1 MLDVLAEAVT
11 IRDRAGNIAYANRA
25 ALASMGF
32 DSIEELQSRSSR
44 AIMGDYVVEDEHGVP
59 LHIEDIPSMRMLQ
72 GEAVEPL
79 LMRTINRE
87 SGEVRWRN
95 LKATPLRDE
104 HGDVV
109 AVATVIEEVTA
120 VKTAEMRMRVLA
132 ESGRILASSLDYQQT
147 LNNVANLAVPI
158 IADWCAVDLFDASL
172 RREHTVVAHQDPAR
186 IALAERVR
194 EFEPDELDPDE
205 SVARVLRTGRS
216 ELYPEITDDQ
226 LAQSARG
233 EEHLRL
239 VRELE
244 IRSAI
249 LVPLRVPTRT
259 LGVMTLVTAESRR
272 RLNQD
277 DLELAEQLARRAAV
291 AVENARLHTTLSE
304 IADTLQQSLLPE
316 PLPAV
321 PGWEI
326 AALYRPAGGE
336 QRVDVG
342 GDFYEVFSAERDW
355 FAIIG
360 DVTGKGIAAAAL
372 TSLLRH
378 GSRFASANNRSPA
391 AILSQLDEALRSR
404 SRSSLCTALC
414 MRLHDDHVVI
424 SSAGHPHALH
434 ISADGAVREAPVPGP
449 LLGAFANAAWPEER
463 LDVAPGEMLL
473 VYTDG
478 VTETPGPDDRFG
490 LSRLKSLVAEQPR
503 ATPRELL
510 DRLDATLERF
520 RRGSRGDDI
529 AALALAP
536 RR

>member
-1 MLDVLAEAVT
+1 MCCA
-11 IRDRAGNIAYANRA
+11 
-25 ALASMGF
+25 
-32 DSIEELQSRSSR
+32 Q
-44 AIMGDYVVEDEHGVP
+44 VE
-59 LHIEDIPSMRMLQ
+59 
-72 GEAVEPL
+72 
-79 LMRTINRE
+79 
-87 SGEVRWRN
+87 
-95 LKATPLRDE
+95 
-104 HGDVV
+104 
-109 AVATVIEEVTA
+109 
-120 VKTAEMRMRVLA
+120 
-132 ESGRILASSLDYQQT
+132 
-147 LNNVANLAVPI
+147 
-158 IADWCAVDLFDASL
+158 
-172 RREHTVVAHQDPAR
+172 
-186 IALAERVR
+186 
-194 EFEPDELDPDE
+194 
-205 SVARVLRTGRS
+205 S

-478 VTETPGPDDRFG
+478 VTDTRGERERFG
-490 LSRLKSLVAEQPR
+490 AARLRRLLTERAGMPPQRLLS
-503 ATPRELL
+503 ELQ
-510 DRLDATLERF
+510 
-520 RRGSRGDDI
+520 
-529 AALALAP
+529 AALDEFQTEGHADDTGAVALRAAEVGSPITPSGNDAAGASRAVAGEAP
-536 RR
+536 